1 MNKKIIAAAVAG
13 AFVAPVAFAQSSSVQ
28 IYGLVNAEYGF
39 ASQADI
45 SAGNSRGNTDALNS
59 GASRIG
65 FKGEEKLSGGMSA
78 FWQCES
84 QLRFLEGSSVNKVS
98 GGSNSQAGNL
108 CDRNSA
114 IGLKGGFGSVYA
126 GNWDSP
132 LKRVSGMV
140 RMTNETGWSG
150 TQQFTLGNG
159 GTFSYSFSTRNANT
173 INYDTPSFDG
183 FSASLQYTTKN
194 VSKGSNVTT
203 KQDGRAISMSG
214 QYVKG
219 PLTAVVGHTRRDDQS
234 TGLSGNGLSS
244 STTTSYTL
252 GAKDKATLIGASYSF
267 ASVKVGASYAMTETQ
282 QSATTTKER
291 KGWNL
296 AADYA
301 LGGPGVV
308 RVGYAKAGDS
318 KISSGTGAD
327 TGASQVQIG
336 YLHNLSK
343 RTTLSLTHVRLNND
357 TSGEYTLTGATSGT
371 TSVGGKTTV
380 VAGQDTHAT
389 VIGLN
394 HTF

>member
-13 AFVAPVAFAQSSSVQ
+13 AFVAPAAFAQSSSVQ

-45 SAGNSRGNTDALNS
+45 SAGNSRKSTDALNS

-65 FKGEEKLSGGMSA
+65 FKGEEKLSGGLSA

-84 QLRFLEGSSVNKVS
+84 QLRFLEGSSANKVS
-98 GGSNSQAGNL
+98 GGSNANAGNL

-126 GNWDSP
+126 GTWDSP

-159 GTFSYSFSTRNANT
+159 GTFSYSFSTRNLHT
-173 INYDTPSFDG
+173 INYDTPNFNG
-183 FSASLQYTTKN
+183 FSASLQLTTTN
-194 VSKGSNVTT
+194 SAKGSNVTT
-203 KQDGRAISMSG
+203 ELKGRAVSMSA

-219 PLTAVVGHTRRDDQS
+219 PLTAVIGHTTADDNA
-234 TGLSGNGLSS
+234 TGFSNNALSS
-244 STTTSYTL
+244 TTTTSYTL
-252 GAKDKATLIGASYSF
+252 GAKDKATLIGASYDF
-267 ASVKVGASYAMTETQ
+267 GKVKVGVSYAVAELQET
-282 QSATTTKER
+282 ATTTKER

-318 KISSGTGAD
+318 KISNGTGTN
-327 TGASQVQIG
+327 TGANQWQIG
-336 YLHNLSK
+336 YIHNMSK
-343 RTTLSLTHVRLNND
+343 RTQLSLTHVRLNND
-357 TSGEYTLTGATSGT
+357 TAGTYTLTGATSGT
-371 TSVGGKTTV
+371 TATGGKTTV

-389 VIGLN
+389 VIGVN
-394 HTF
+394 HSF